1 MERPIPIESRKL
13 QKLFAYRTKLQG
25 ELAEV
30 EEEIQR
36 IQMGNRPQDIF
47 WKQTIDFNQTRKEQ
61 ARYSAIS
68 SQNKWKFHH
77 TRIDSVAQLTI
88 FLFYCLIGE
97 LWQAR
102 INPRSP
108 LLFLTAG

>member
-30 EEEIQR
+30 DLEIQR

-61 ARYSAIS
+61 ANQQSDAKQMEVPPYE
-68 SQNKWKFHH
+68 N
-77 TRIDSVAQLTI
+77 
-88 FLFYCLIGE
+88 LI
-97 LWQAR
+97 Q
-102 INPRSP
+102 
-108 LLFLTAG
+108 